1 MSGYARLLNEYTRWL
16 YEKKSTDDWM
26 ETQEDR
32 RHMWH
37 HGSGKFSMC
46 VRILAGKE
54 LHKYVIRKIKCVTI
68 PFSTKTTFP
77 PGCSGGI

>member
-1 MSGYARLLNEYTRWL
+1 MIEWKH
-16 YEKKSTDDWM
+16 KKI
-26 ETQEDR
+26 EDTCDI
-32 RHMWH
+32 MVQAN
-37 HGSGKFSMC
+37 SACVYC

-54 LHKYVIRKIKCVTI
+54 LHKYVIRKVKCVTI